1 MSSLGVLADHL
12 LVCQSLSH
20 HHLHVLAVP
29 LDKESYFVCLFA
41 MTFLSAMMWV
51 LSFSLPIPHGMHL
64 VVPTHSYLFG
74 WYVIQVGHFPL
85 KEPEQELQNRFSP
98 FPTAWPYPFTSN
110 PWPHHF
116 LYWLDTGWWCL
127 GLARALLL
135 CMSKIYLLL
144 MHLPWP
150 GGFFAHFAA
159 YPWLLMAWATFWFLI
174 LYGPLPLRLG
184 FAWLWAFLLSAHSFA
199 LFYSFAF
206 PAALFCHCYCGV
218 IWPKPARLL

>member
-12 LVCQSLSH
+12 LVCQLLSH

-74 WYVIQVGHFPL
+74 WYVILVGHFSL

-98 FPTAWPYPFTSN
+98 FPTARPCLLTSN
-110 PWPHHF
+110 SWLHHL
-116 LYWLDTGWWCL
+116 LYWLGTGWWCL
-127 GLARALLL
+127 SPTRASLP
-135 CMSKIYLLL
+135 CISKICPLLTRSS
-144 MHLPWP
+144 WS
-150 GGFFAHFAA
+150 GGLSTHSAAHS
-159 YPWLLMAWATFWFLI
+159 WLLMAWAIF
-174 LYGPLPLRLG
+174 
-184 FAWLWAFLLSAHSFA
+184 
-199 LFYSFAF
+199 
-206 PAALFCHCYCGV
+206 
-218 IWPKPARLL
+218 

>member
-98 FPTAWPYPFTSN
+98 FPTARPCLLTSN
-110 PWPHHF
+110 SWLHHL
-116 LYWLDTGWWCL
+116 LYWLGTGWWCL
-127 GLARALLL
+127 SPTRASLP
-135 CMSKIYLLL
+135 CISKIC
-144 MHLPWP
+144 
-150 GGFFAHFAA
+150 
-159 YPWLLMAWATFWFLI
+159 
-174 LYGPLPLRLG
+174 PLPHVRRGLEACLHILPPILG
-184 FAWLWAFLLSAHSFA
+184 FLWHEPFSSFSFFRARFLWGLGFYLIVGFSSFNP
-199 LFYSFAF
+199 FF
-206 PAALFCHCYCGV
+206 
-218 IWPKPARLL
+218 

>member
-1 MSSLGVLADHL
+1 MYLPTTIGSSVLA
-12 LVCQSLSH
+12 
-20 HHLHVLAVP
+20 AP
-29 LDKESYFVCLFA
+29 LPITRQRRLFCLFVCLPWHPYLLRCGCS
-41 MTFLSAMMWV
+41 LS
-51 LSFSLPIPHGMHL
+51 IPHDMHL
-64 VVPTHSYLFG
+64 VVPTHHCFF
-74 WYVIQVGHFPL
+74 WVIFHPSRTFPP
-85 KEPEQELQNRFSP
+85 KEPEQEPQNRFSP

-150 GGFFAHFAA
+150 RGFFAHFAA